1 MRIALACPYAWDD
14 PGGVQVHV
22 RALGGHLL
30 DRGHDVLVLTPARS
44 VPAEPWVLRV
54 GSPVDIPYNASNAP
68 IDPRPWSRR
77 SVRHALATFGP
88 DVVHAHQP
96 TAPSTGLWATLEA
109 RVPAVGTFHSGA
121 ARARLY
127 DMAAPLLRRAAERL
141 AIRIAVSERAAAFE
155 RARIGGEFRIVPN
168 GVEASRFADASPADL
183 GPGRKL
189 LFVGRLDERK
199 GFPVA
204 VRAFGTLAATRDD
217 LHLIVAGDGPDRGA
231 VDELPVALRARV
243 AMLGQVAN
251 EELPEIAAACDVFL
265 GSSVGGESFGVV
277 LIEAMAA
284 GVPVVASAIPGY
296 DEVVRHEVDG
306 VLVAPSDPGALAA
319 AAGAILDDAARA
331 ERLRAGGRERARS
344 FDWIRVVAMLEDL
357 YAEALATSP
366 PRLR

>member
-1 MRIALACPYAWDD
+1 
-14 PGGVQVHV
+14 
-22 RALGGHLL
+22 
-30 DRGHDVLVLTPARS
+30 
-44 VPAEPWVLRV
+44 
-54 GSPVDIPYNASNAP
+54 
-68 IDPRPWSRR
+68 
-77 SVRHALATFGP
+77 
-88 DVVHAHQP
+88 
-96 TAPSTGLWATLEA
+96 
-109 RVPAVGTFHSGA
+109 
-121 ARARLY
+121 
-127 DMAAPLLRRAAERL
+127 MAAPLLRRAAERL